1 MDYKHTLNLPKTDFP
16 MRANLPAREPSVV
29 ARWDEIGLY
38 QQLLRVNAGKPK
50 YVLHDG
56 PPYANGHVHLGTAL
70 NKIIKDIVVK
80 SKAMAGFD
88 APYVPG
94 WDCHGMP
101 IEHQVLK
108 ELGGKA
114 RQMSQLD
121 IRRRCRAY
129 ADKFF
134 KVQREEFSR
143 LGILVDWER
152 PYLTMTPDYES
163 NIIKVFRELVE
174 R

>member
-1 MDYKHTLNLPKTDFP
+1 MDYKHTLNLPQTDFP
-16 MRANLPAREPSVV
+16 MRANLPQREPEIL
-29 ARWDEIGLY
+29 ARWQTRGPLPAPAARQRRRAE
-38 QQLLRVNAGKPK
+38 R

-80 SKAMAGFD
+80 RQLMAGRH

-101 IEHQVLK
+101 IEHQVLR

-114 RQMSQLD
+114 REHVAARDPPPLPRLRREVLSTSSASSSSASACSATGT
-121 IRRRCRAY
+121 IR
-129 ADKFF
+129 
-134 KVQREEFSR
+134 
-143 LGILVDWER
+143 
-152 PYLTMTPDYES
+152 T
-163 NIIKVFRELVE
+163 
-174 R
+174 